1 MKGRYEDENLTWIP
15 ILIIGII
22 LLPFLLKNLTY
33 SYKYYLFILNIA
45 GIYIILTVGLDLLSG
60 YTGLISL
67 GHAAFLAIGA
77 YASAILVDQVGVPF
91 IFSLFICP
99 LIVGLFGFFIGFPA
113 LRITGM
119 YLGLTTMGFGFIVK
133 RLIITFRDW
142 TQGAGGMEVSSPII
156 FGYTFKSDWDNYFL
170 ISSFAVL
177 AVVVSRRIGKSKIG
191 RAFMAIRDSEQAAE
205 ASGVNLAKYKMLA
218 FFISGIF
225 AGLAGVLFAH
235 TSNFIST
242 DHFDILLSVYFI
254 IMVLVGG
261 ASSIYG
267 AVLGT
272 LFIVLLDYLFVPQIN
287 GWIQEF
293 LNIEGGDI
301 QSLLFGLIMLLFVIF
316 QPTGLYGMWLKMRI
330 YWKLFPFNPK
340 KKFI

>member
-33 SYKYYLFILNIA
+33 SYKYYLFVLNIA

-119 YLGLTTMGFGFIVK
+119 YLWLTTMGFGFIIK
-133 RLIITFRDW
+133 RLIIAFRDW
-142 TQGAGGMEVSSPII
+142 TQGAGGLEVSSPII

>member
-33 SYKYYLFILNIA
+33 SYKYYLFVLNIA

-77 YASAILVDQVGVPF
+77 YASAILVDQVGIPF
-91 IFSLFICP
+91 IFSLIICP

-133 RLIITFRDW
+133 RLIIAFRDW
-142 TQGAGGMEVSSPII
+142 TQGAGGLEVSSPII